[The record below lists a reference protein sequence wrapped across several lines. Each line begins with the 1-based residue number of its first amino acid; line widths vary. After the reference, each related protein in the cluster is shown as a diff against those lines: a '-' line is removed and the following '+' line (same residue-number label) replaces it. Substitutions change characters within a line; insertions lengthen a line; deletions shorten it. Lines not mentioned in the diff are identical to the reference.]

1 MPLYIKGHG
10 SGSTFWGKFSKL
22 FYLLKNV
29 ISSVQRLEILSLS
42 PVDTCKYLG
51 YHFWTLRATLKIHP
65 KMWILTHAPLQAPK
79 GQKSAKM
86 SHFDDPRSFFASYR
100 VKNMMKHKNNIKN
113 VFSNL

>member
-22 FYLLKNV
+22 FNMLKNV

-51 YHFWTLRATLKIHP
+51 YHFWTLRITLKIHP
-65 KMWILTHAPLQAPK
+65 KMWILTPYCPTGPK
-79 GQKSAKM
+79 RPKM

-100 VKNMMKHKNNIKN
+100 VKNMIKHKNYQKRVQQPLN
-113 VFSNL
+113 